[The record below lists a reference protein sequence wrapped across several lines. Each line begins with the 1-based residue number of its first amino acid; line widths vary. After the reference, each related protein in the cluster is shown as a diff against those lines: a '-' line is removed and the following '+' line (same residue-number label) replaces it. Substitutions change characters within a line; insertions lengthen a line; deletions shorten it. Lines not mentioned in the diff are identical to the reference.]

1 MQAVAFTRIG
11 QVAKRYVVI
20 KATFPQ
26 VGHALVGASPKIAPS
41 VREDSPHDVVGNG
54 VRRTRVVQGMPYGL
68 VLLIVYI
75 QTVVRT
81 GIYKTCVYRKRLHR
95 IARQRADVLKTLSVV
110 SVKSTLR
117 TDPCRSTVAKKRIDE
132 RLAPLPY
139 AYGLSLAVT
148 QDGQTGQGADEQ
160 TMTSRQQRIDIMQP
174 GVLRT
179 LRACLQVTAE
189 ESLRTS
195 IPQASAV
202 YRHGT
207 HLALVAGSPL
217 CITSPADVIRHE
229 SALRS
234 HI

>member
-1 MQAVAFTRIG
+1 MRSTIGDQSVGATEPHPAVQTTIDEVQAVAFTRIG

-26 VGHALVGASPKIAPS
+26 VRHTLVGASPKIAPS

-81 GIYKTCVYRKRLHR
+81 GIYKTCAYRERLHR
-95 IARQRADVLKTLSVV
+95 IARQRADVLKTLSVIP
-110 SVKSTLR
+110 VKSALR

-132 RLAPLPY
+132 RLTTLPY

-160 TMTSRQQRIDIMQP
+160 TMTCRQQRINI
-174 GVLRT
+174 V
-179 LRACLQVTAE
+179 
-189 ESLRTS
+189 
-195 IPQASAV
+195 QA
-202 YRHGT
+202 
-207 HLALVAGSPL
+207 
-217 CITSPADVIRHE
+217 
-229 SALRS
+229 
-234 HI
+234 

>member
-1 MQAVAFTRIG
+1 MCGTVSDQSVGATEPHPAVRATIDEMQAVAFARIG

-20 KATFPQ
+20 KAAFPQ

-41 VREDSPHDVVGNG
+41 VREDSPHDVVGDG
-54 VRRTRVVQGMPYGL
+54 VRRTRVVQSMLNGL

-81 GIYKTCVYRKRLHR
+81 GIYKTCVCRERLHR

-110 SVKSTLR
+110 SVKSALR

-160 TMTSRQQRIDIMQP
+160 TMTSRQQRIYIMQ
-174 GVLRT
+174 
-179 LRACLQVTAE
+179 A
-189 ESLRTS
+189 
-195 IPQASAV
+195 
-202 YRHGT
+202 
-207 HLALVAGSPL
+207 
-217 CITSPADVIRHE
+217 
-229 SALRS
+229 
-234 HI
+234 